1 MATRRIFRGE
11 AITTSAKRTTR
22 VLSLYGRGRGVCTL
36 DNDGSGRVIV
46 SREGKGSREERGVS
60 PIEGSFE
67 KDLMREGGR
76 IRRDESVGGEQDDRR
91 RKQRSLVKKREG
103 EREAQEKKRE
113 HSHHDR

>member
-1 MATRRIFRGE
+1 M
-11 AITTSAKRTTR
+11 
-22 VLSLYGRGRGVCTL
+22 